1 MTVWGPWVKNE
12 WNFRSGIDVTQTG
25 VSDDHYTFAVDGYSQ
40 STQSVINY
48 GKSVIQ
54 WSEVGDPNWHDLGTV
69 YPSELGYGATA
80 HNISLTDTFA
90 RYYGKA
96 RTAQYRH
103 WFSSPGSSDSAY
115 QAGGYA
121 QVNLTIDARPYE
133 YPKAPLNP
141 GVVRNSDTSMTIAW
155 SPNYT
160 GSYDAYPWTG
170 VNVYRRED
178 GGSYTRIGQ
187 VSWDKT
193 GYTDTTT
200 AAGHRYEYMVR
211 SYNQTGESGNAVCG
225 TVYTTPTA
233 PERASVIRVSDTS
246 QTVSWVRGVNAD
258 NCWTGVSVER
268 QTDGGSWVSVYNG
281 NTGGTSLSDTSTT
294 AGHAYAYRVRGQ
306 NPAGTSSAV
315 TAGTVYT
322 TPSAPSGVTASAASA
337 TTATIDATG
346 KPRYVDSYEIQRK
359 TTGDWVALTT
369 VTALPATVATAA
381 GINTFRV
388 RAKKGEL
395 LSGWAESNSI
405 TTVAKPLAPTIRGL
419 SSRYLVGAT
428 AAFGWIP
435 NHPDGSKQTQAQV
448 EVTAPGGTVS
458 TATVSGS
465 ITSHSIAHLVAGTYK
480 VRVRTHGLYDGWGEW
495 SGYSTFDAFAAPTAS
510 ITSPATEGA
519 SIDRLP
525 LVVTWDASDATGIQ
539 SQLLELL
546 SASGEVLYSTKP
558 ASTER
563 SASIGVRDYQLDNG
577 TTYSLRL
584 TVTAGSSFSATAT
597 RTFKTGW
604 TAPAAPVL
612 SWYHDDD
619 LAAHVTVRF
628 GTDDGAPATSYV
640 SLTRV
645 DGDGNETII
654 ASSAG
659 DNSSIVDRLPPLGT
673 PFRYRATS
681 HTDYGA
687 TGTKEVEC
695 IIEADALA
703 VNWGDDAG
711 QCEVFTRN
719 LRESRS
725 ISYDAEVMFFADGGE
740 TGGLPVAYPLDNL
753 TQSGT
758 FSFATLTRAEF
769 EAARRIVRQPVVWLR
784 YRWGQVFRAYATLSS
799 SEKNKEVYDW
809 SLKFQRVAW
818 REPNRG

>member
-1 MTVWGPWVKNE
+1 MATVYGPWVTNE
-12 WNFRSGIDVTQTG
+12 YNFRAILDYSTSTAADKVYVYLTG
-25 VSDDHYTFAVDGYSQ
+25 RSQ
-40 STQSVINY
+40 SGQATINY
-48 GKSVIQ
+48 GKSVIEYTEDG
-54 WSEVGDPNWHDLGTV
+54 SNFSNMANV
-69 YPSELGYGATA
+69 YPSALGYGQTVTNSSA
-80 HNISLTDTFA
+80 NDWWA
-90 RYYGKA
+90 RVYG
-96 RTAQYRH
+96 RDRSIYFQH
-103 WFSSPGSSDSAY
+103 WFSSPGSSLSDYVTGSR
-115 QAGGYA
+115 AG
-121 QVNLTIDARPYE
+121 VNITIPARAYE

-141 GVVRNSDTSMTIAW
+141 SVVRNSDSSMTMAW
-155 SPNYT
+155 SANYT
-160 GSYDAYPWTG
+160 DSYGAYPWTG
-170 VNVYRRED
+170 VNVYRRSD

-200 AAGHRYEYMVR
+200 EAGHRYEYMVR
-211 SYNQTGESGNAVCG
+211 SYNQTGESGNAECG

-233 PERASVIRVSDTS
+233 PKSASVIRVSDTS
-246 QTVSWVRGVNAD
+246 QTVSWVRGGNAD

-268 QTDGGSWVSVYNG
+268 QEDGGSWVSVYSG
-281 NTGGTSLSDTSTT
+281 DTDGTSWFDTSTT
-294 AGHAYAYRVRGQ
+294 AGHAYAYQVRGR
-306 NPAGTSSAV
+306 NPSGTSEAA

-322 TPSAPSGVTASAASA
+322 TPSAPAGVTASAASA
-337 TTATIDATG
+337 TTATIDASG
-346 KPRYVDSYEIQRK
+346 KPRYVDYYEIQRK
-359 TTGDWVALTT
+359 TNGDWVTLTT
-369 VTALPATVATAA
+369 STSLPATVATSA
-381 GINTFRV
+381 GSNTFRV

-395 LSGWAESNSI
+395 LSEWAESNSI
-405 TTVAKPLAPTIRGL
+405 TTVARPLAPTITGL

-428 AAFGWIP
+428 AAFGWVP
-435 NHPDGSKQTQAQV
+435 NHPDGSEQTQAQV
-448 EVTAPGGTVS
+448 EVTVPSGTVS
-458 TATVSGS
+458 TSTVSGA
-465 ITSHSIAHLVAGTYK
+465 ITSHSITHLVAGTYK

-495 SGYSTFDAFAAPTAS
+495 SSYSTFDVFAAPTAS

-525 LVVTWDASDATGIQ
+525 LGVTWDASDSTGIQ

-558 ASTER
+558 TSTAR
-563 SASIGVRDYQLDNG
+563 SASIGVRDYQLSNG

-584 TVTAGSSFSATAT
+584 TVTAGSSFSVTAT

-604 TAPAAPVL
+604 TAPAAPIL

-628 GTDDGAPATSYV
+628 GTEEGAPATSYV

-645 DGDGNETII
+645 DEDGNETLL
-654 ASSAG
+654 ASSTG
-659 DNSSIVDRLPPLGT
+659 DNSVIVDRLPPLGT

-695 IIEADALA
+695 LIDADALA

-711 QCEVFTRN
+711 SCEVFTRN

-740 TGGLPVAYPLDNL
+740 TSGLPVAYPLDNL

-758 FSFATLTRAEF
+758 FSFATLTREEF
-769 EAARRIVRQPVVWLR
+769 EAARRIVRQPVVWIR
-784 YRWGQVFRAYATLSS
+784 YRWGQVFRAYATLSA

>member
-1 MTVWGPWVKNE
+1 MATVYGPWVINE
-12 WNFRSGIDVTQTG
+12 FNFRAILDYSTDTQADRVNVYLTG
-25 VSDDHYTFAVDGYSQ
+25 RSQ
-40 STQSVINY
+40 SGQAVINY
-48 GKSVIQ
+48 GKSVLEYTEDGSNFTNIA
-54 WSEVGDPNWHDLGTV
+54 NV
-69 YPSELGYGATA
+69 YPSKLGYGQTVTNSNASDHFTR
-80 HNISLTDTFA
+80 F
-90 RYYGKA
+90 YG
-96 RTAQYRH
+96 RDRSIYLQH
-103 WFSSPGSSDSAY
+103 WFSSPGSSTSEYVTGGRAGANITIPARAY
-115 QAGGYA
+115 E
-121 QVNLTIDARPYE
+121 L
-133 YPKAPLNP
+133 PKAPLNP
-141 GVVRNSDTSMTIAW
+141 GVVRNSDTSMTITW

-160 GSYDAYPWTG
+160 GSNDAYPWTG
-170 VNVYRRED
+170 VNVYRRAD

-233 PERASVIRVSDTS
+233 PERAAVSRVSDTS
-246 QTVSWVRGVNAD
+246 QAVSWVRGVNAD

-268 QTDGGSWVSVYNG
+268 QTDGGDWVSVYNG
-281 NTGGTSLSDTSTT
+281 DTVGTGWSDTSTT
-294 AGHAYAYRVRGQ
+294 AGHSYAYQVRGH

-359 TTGDWVALTT
+359 TTGDWESVST
-369 VTALPATVATAA
+369 VTSLPATVATAA
-381 GINTFRV
+381 GSNTFRV

-395 LSGWAESNSI
+395 LSEWAESNSI
-405 TTVAKPLAPTIRGL
+405 TTVAKPLAPTITGL

-428 AAFGWIP
+428 AAFGWTP
-435 NHPDGSKQTQAQV
+435 NHPDGSEQTQAQV
-448 EVTAPGGTVS
+448 EVTVPAGTVS
-458 TATVSGS
+458 TSTVSGTM
-465 ITSHSIAHLVAGTYK
+465 TSHSIAHLVAGTYK

-495 SGYSTFDAFAAPTAS
+495 SGYSTFEAFAAPTSS
-510 ITSPATEGA
+510 ITNPATEGA

-525 LVVTWDASDATGIQ
+525 LGVTWDASDATGIQ

-558 ASTER
+558 ASTAR
-563 SASIGVRDYQLDNG
+563 SASIGVRDYQLANG

-604 TAPAAPVL
+604 TSPAAPVL
-612 SWYHDDD
+612 SWYHDED

-628 GTDDGAPATSYV
+628 GTEDGAPATSYV

-645 DGDGNETII
+645 DEDGNETLL
-654 ASSAG
+654 ASSTG
-659 DNSSIVDRLPPLGT
+659 DNSVIVDRLPPLGT

-687 TGTKEVEC
+687 TGTFEVEC
-695 IIEADALA
+695 LIEADALA

-711 QCEVFTRN
+711 SCEVFTRN

-725 ISYDAEVMFFADGGE
+725 ISYDSEVMFFADGGE

-758 FSFATLTRAEF
+758 FSFATLTRDEF
-769 EAARRIVRQPVVWLR
+769 EAARRIVRQPVIWIR
-784 YRWGQVFRAYATLSS
+784 YRWGQVFRAYATLSA
-799 SEKNKEVYDW
+799 SEKNKQVYEW

>member
-1 MTVWGPWVKNE
+1 MATVYGPWVINE
-12 WNFRSGIDVTQTG
+12 FNFRSILDYSTDTQADRVNVYLTG
-25 VSDDHYTFAVDGYSQ
+25 RSQ
-40 STQSVINY
+40 SGQAVINY
-48 GKSVIQ
+48 GKSVLEYTEDG
-54 WSEVGDPNWHDLGTV
+54 SNFTNLANV
-69 YPSELGYGATA
+69 YPSKLGYGQTVTNSTA
-80 HNISLTDTFA
+80 SEHFTRF
-90 RYYGKA
+90 YG
-96 RTAQYRH
+96 RDRSVYLQH
-103 WFSSPGSSDSAY
+103 WFSSPGSSTPAY
-115 QAGGYA
+115 VTGGRAGA
-121 QVNLTIDARPYE
+121 NITIPARAYE
-133 YPKAPLNP
+133 LPKAPLNP
-141 GVVRNSDTSMTIAW
+141 GVVRNSDKSMTVAW

-160 GSYDAYPWTG
+160 GSNDAYPWTG
-170 VNVYRRED
+170 VNVYRRAD

-200 AAGHRYEYMVR
+200 SAGHRYEYMVR

-233 PERASVIRVSDTS
+233 PERAAVSRVSDTS
-246 QTVSWVRGVNAD
+246 QAVSWVRGVNAD

-268 QTDGGSWVSVYNG
+268 QTDGGDWVSVYNG
-281 NTGGTSLSDTSTT
+281 DTGGTGWSDTSTT
-294 AGHAYAYRVRGQ
+294 AGHAYAYRVRGKNQ
-306 NPAGTSSAV
+306 SGTSEAA

-337 TTATIDATG
+337 TTATIDAAE

-359 TTGDWVALTT
+359 TTGDWESVST
-369 VTALPATVATAA
+369 VTSLPATVATAA
-381 GINTFRV
+381 GSNTFRV
-388 RAKKGEL
+388 RAKKGGL

-405 TTVAKPLAPTIRGL
+405 TTVAKPLAPTITGL

-428 AAFGWIP
+428 AAFGWTP
-435 NHPDGSKQTQAQV
+435 NHPDGSEQTQAQV
-448 EVTAPGGTVS
+448 EVTAPAGTVS
-458 TATVSGS
+458 TVTVSGTM
-465 ITSHSIAHLVAGTYK
+465 TSHSIAHLVAGTYK

-495 SGYSTFDAFAAPTAS
+495 SSYASFEVFAAPTAS
-510 ITSPATEGA
+510 ITNPATEGA

-525 LVVTWDASDATGIQ
+525 LGVTWDASDATGIQ

-558 ASTER
+558 DSTAR
-563 SASIGVRDYQLDNG
+563 SASIGVRDYQLSNG

-584 TVTAGSSFSATAT
+584 TVTAGSSFSVTAT
-597 RTFKTGW
+597 RTFKTRW
-604 TAPAAPVL
+604 TAPAAPIL
-612 SWYHDDD
+612 SWYHDND

-628 GTDDGAPATSYV
+628 GTEEGTPATSYV

-645 DGDGNETII
+645 DGDGNETLL
-654 ASSAG
+654 ASSAS
-659 DNSSIVDRLPPLGT
+659 DNSVIVDRLPPLGT

-687 TGTKEVEC
+687 TGANEVEC
-695 IIEADALA
+695 LIEADALA

-711 QCEVFTRN
+711 SCEVFTRN

-758 FSFATLTRAEF
+758 FSFSTLTRDEF

-784 YRWGQVFRAYATLSS
+784 YRWGQVFRAYATLSA
-799 SEKNKEVYDW
+799 SEKNKEVYEW

-818 REPNRG
+818 REPTRG

>member
-1 MTVWGPWVKNE
+1 MTVWGSWVKNE
-12 WNFRSGIDVTQTG
+12 WNFRSGINVTQTG
-25 VSDDHYTFAVDGYSQ
+25 VSDDRYTFAVDGYSQ

-69 YPSELGYGATA
+69 YPSALGYGATA
-80 HNISLTDTFA
+80 HNISLTDTFT
-90 RYYGKA
+90 RYYGKT

-103 WFSSPGSSDSAY
+103 WFSSPGSSDTAY
-115 QAGGYA
+115 QEGGYA
-121 QVNLTIDARPYE
+121 QVDLTIEARPYE

-141 GVVRNSDTSMTIAW
+141 SVVRNSDSSMTLAW
-155 SPNYT
+155 AANYT
-160 GSYDAYPWTG
+160 GPYDAYPWTG
-170 VNVYRRED
+170 VNVYRRVD
-178 GGSYTRIGQ
+178 GGSWVRIAQ
-187 VSWDKT
+187 LNWDKT

-211 SYNQTGESGNAVCG
+211 SYNPTGESGNAVCG

-233 PERASVIRVSDTS
+233 PERASVVRVSDTS

-258 NCWTGVSVER
+258 NCWTGASVER

-281 NTGGTSLSDTSTT
+281 NTGGTSWSDTSTT
-294 AGHAYAYRVRGQ
+294 AGHAYAYRVRGK

-322 TPSAPSGVTASAASA
+322 TPIAPTGVTASAASS
-337 TTATIDATG
+337 TTATVDASG
-346 KPRYVDSYEIQRK
+346 KPMYVDHYEIQRK
-359 TTGDWVALTT
+359 TTVDWESVST
-369 VTALPATVATAA
+369 VTSLPATVSTSA
-381 GINTFRV
+381 GSNTFRV
-388 RAKKGEL
+388 RAKKGDLTSE
-395 LSGWAESNSI
+395 WAVSNSI
-405 TTVAKPLAPTIRGL
+405 TTVAKPLAPTITGL
-419 SSRYLVGAT
+419 SSRYLVGA
-428 AAFGWIP
+428 AAEFWWTP
-435 NHPDGSKQTQAQV
+435 NHPDGSEQTQAQV
-448 EVTAPGGTVS
+448 EVTVPGGTVS
-458 TATVSGS
+458 TSTVSGS
-465 ITSHSIAHLVAGTYK
+465 ITSSIVAHLVAGTYK

-495 SGYSTFDAFAAPTAS
+495 SSYSTFEAFAAPTAS

-525 LVVTWDASDATGIQ
+525 LSVTWDASDATGIQ

-558 ASTER
+558 ASTAM
-563 SASIGVRDYQLDNG
+563 SASIGVRDYQIANG

-604 TAPAAPVL
+604 TAPAAPSVD
-612 SWYHDDD
+612 WYHDE
-619 LAAHVTVRF
+619 AMASHVTVRF
-628 GTDDGAPATSYV
+628 GSSDGAPDTSFV
-640 SLTRV
+640 SLARV
-645 DGDGNETII
+645 DQDGNETEI
-654 ASSAG
+654 AASVS
-659 DNSSIVDRLPPLGT
+659 DNTTIVDRLPPLGT
-673 PFRYRATS
+673 AFTYRATS
-681 HTDYGA
+681 HTDYGSTA
-687 TGTKEVEC
+687 TKEVDG

-703 VNWGDDAG
+703 VNWGDDASN
-711 QCEVFTRN
+711 CEVFTRN

-758 FSFATLTRAEF
+758 FSFSTLTRQEF

-784 YRWGQVFRAYATLSS
+784 YRWGQVFRAYATLSA

-809 SLKFQRVAW
+809 SMKFQRVAW

>member
-1 MTVWGPWVKNE
+1 MATVYGPWVINE
-12 WNFRSGIDVTQTG
+12 FNFRAILDYSTDTQADRVNVYLIG
-25 VSDDHYTFAVDGYSQ
+25 RSQ
-40 STQSVINY
+40 SGQAVINY
-48 GKSVIQ
+48 GKSILEYTEDG
-54 WSEVGDPNWHDLGTV
+54 SNFYNMANV
-69 YPSELGYGATA
+69 YPSKLGYGQTVTNSTA
-80 HNISLTDTFA
+80 SDYFT
-90 RYYGKA
+90 RVYG
-96 RTAQYRH
+96 RDRSIYLQH
-103 WFSSPGSSDSAY
+103 WFSSPGSSTPAY
-115 QAGGYA
+115 VTGGRAGA
-121 QVNLTIDARPYE
+121 TITIPARAYE

-141 GVVRNSDTSMTIAW
+141 GVVRNSDTSMTLAW

-160 GSYDAYPWTG
+160 GSNDAYPWTG
-170 VNVYRRED
+170 VNVYRRAD

-233 PERASVIRVSDTS
+233 PESASVIRVSDTS

-268 QTDGGSWVSVYNG
+268 QTDGGDWVSVYNG
-281 NTGGTSLSDTSTT
+281 DTGGTSWSDTSTT
-294 AGHAYAYRVRGQ
+294 AGHAYAYRVRGK

-322 TPSAPSGVTASAASA
+322 TPSAPTGVTASAASA

-346 KPRYVDSYEIQRK
+346 KPKHVDSYEIQRK
-359 TTGDWVALTT
+359 TNGDWVSLTT
-369 VTALPATVATAA
+369 TTSLPATVSTAA
-381 GINTFRV
+381 GSNTFRV

-395 LSGWAESNSI
+395 LSEWSESNSI
-405 TTVAKPLAPTIRGL
+405 TTVARPLAPTITGL

-428 AAFGWIP
+428 AAFGWVP
-435 NHPDGSKQTQAQV
+435 NHPDGSEQTQAQV
-448 EVTAPGGTVS
+448 EVTVPTGTVS
-458 TATVSGS
+458 TATVSGAT
-465 ITSHSIAHLVAGTYK
+465 TSHSIAHLVAGTYK
-480 VRVRTHGLYDGWGEW
+480 VRVRTHGLYDGWGDW
-495 SGYSTFDAFAAPTAS
+495 SDYAQFTAYNAPTAS

-519 SIDRLP
+519 TVDRLP
-525 LVVTWDASDATGIQ
+525 LSVAWNASDSTGIQ

-546 SASGEVLYSTKP
+546 SDSGAVLYSTKP
-558 ASTER
+558 ASTSR
-563 SASIGVRDYQLDNG
+563 TASIGTKDYQLANN
-577 TTYSLRL
+577 TSYQLRL
-584 TVTAGSSFSATAT
+584 TVTAGSSFSVTAT

-604 TAPAAPVL
+604 KSPAAPIL

-628 GTDDGAPATSYV
+628 GTEDGAPATSYV

-645 DGDGNETII
+645 DEDGNETLL
-654 ASSAG
+654 ASSTE
-659 DNSSIVDRLPPLGT
+659 DNSVIVDRLPPLGT

-687 TGTKEVEC
+687 TGTNDVEC
-695 IIEADALA
+695 VIDAEALA

-711 QCEVFTRN
+711 NCEVFTRN

-758 FSFATLTRAEF
+758 FSFATLTREEF

-784 YRWGQVFRAYATLSS
+784 YRWGQVFRAYATLSA
-799 SEKNKEVYDW
+799 SEKNKEVYEW

-818 REPNRG
+818 REPTRG

>member
-1 MTVWGPWVKNE
+1 MTVWGSWVKNE
-12 WNFRSGIDVTQTG
+12 WNFRSGINVTQTG

-54 WSEVGDPNWHDLGTV
+54 RSEDGDANWHDLGTV
-69 YPSELGYGATA
+69 YPSGLGYGATS

-90 RYYGKA
+90 RYYGRA

-103 WFSSPGSSDSAY
+103 WFSSPNSSDPAY

-121 QVNLTIDARPYE
+121 QVDLTIDARPYE

-141 GVVRNSDTSMTIAW
+141 SVVRNSDSSMTLAW
-155 SPNYT
+155 SANYT
-160 GSYDAYPWTG
+160 DSYDAYPWTG
-170 VNVYRRED
+170 VNVYRRID
-178 GGSYTRIGQ
+178 GGSWVRIAQ
-187 VSWDKT
+187 LSWDKT

-200 AAGHRYEYMVR
+200 VSGHKYGYMVR
-211 SYNQTGESGNAVCG
+211 SYNQTGESGNAECG

-233 PERASVIRVSDTS
+233 PESASLIRVSDTS

-268 QTDGGSWVSVYNG
+268 QTDGGDWVSVYNG
-281 NTGGTSLSDTSTT
+281 DTSGTGWSDTSTT
-294 AGHAYAYRVRGQ
+294 AGHAYAYRVRGK
-306 NPAGTSSAV
+306 NPSGTSSAV

-346 KPRYVDSYEIQRK
+346 KPKYVDSYEIQRK
-359 TTGDWVALTT
+359 TTGDWESVS
-369 VTALPATVATAA
+369 TATSLPATVATAA
-381 GINTFRV
+381 GSNTFRV
-388 RAKKGEL
+388 RAKKGDLASE
-395 LSGWAESNSI
+395 WAVSNSI
-405 TTVAKPLAPTIRGL
+405 ATVAKPLAPTITGL
-419 SSRYLVGAT
+419 SSRYLVGAA
-428 AAFGWIP
+428 AAFAWIP
-435 NHPDGSKQTQAQV
+435 NHPDGSEQTQAQV
-448 EVTAPGGTVS
+448 EATVPGGTVS
-458 TATVSGS
+458 TSTVSGS
-465 ITSHSIAHLVAGTYK
+465 ITSHSIAHIVAGTYR

-495 SGYSTFDAFAAPTAS
+495 SSYSTFDVFAAPAAS
-510 ITSPATEGA
+510 ITNPATEGA
-519 SIDRLP
+519 PIDRLP
-525 LVVTWDASDATGIQ
+525 LGVTWDASDATGIQ

-546 SASGEVLYSTKP
+546 GASGEVLYSTKP
-558 ASTER
+558 ASTAR
-563 SASIGVRDYQLDNG
+563 SAIIGVRDYQLANG

-584 TVTAGSSFSATAT
+584 TVTAGSSFSATET
-597 RTFKTGW
+597 RTFKTRW
-604 TAPAAPVL
+604 TAPAVPIL

-628 GTDDGAPATSYV
+628 GTEEGAPATSYV
-640 SLTRV
+640 SLIRV
-645 DGDGNETII
+645 DEDGNETLL

-659 DNSSIVDRLPPLGT
+659 DNSVIVDRLTPLGT
-673 PFRYRATS
+673 PFRYQATS
-681 HTDYGA
+681 HTDYGV
-687 TGTKEVEC
+687 TGTNDVEC

-703 VNWGDDAG
+703 VNWGDDASE
-711 QCEVFTRN
+711 CEVFDRN

-758 FSFATLTRAEF
+758 FSFSTLTRDEF
-769 EAARRIVRQPVVWLR
+769 DAARRIVRQPVVWLR
-784 YRWGQVFRAYATLSS
+784 YRWGQVFRAYVTLSAR
-799 SEKNKEVYDW
+799 EKNKEVYEW
-809 SLKFQRVAW
+809 SLKFQKVAW
-818 REPNRG
+818 REPTRG

>member
-1 MTVWGPWVKNE
+1 MATVYGPWVINE
-12 WNFRSGIDVTQTG
+12 FNFRAILDYSTDTQSDRVNVYLTG
-25 VSDDHYTFAVDGYSQ
+25 RSQ
-40 STQSVINY
+40 SGQAVINY
-48 GKSVIQ
+48 GKSILEYTEDG
-54 WSEVGDPNWHDLGTV
+54 SNFTNLANV
-69 YPSELGYGATA
+69 YPSKLGYGQTVTNSTA
-80 HNISLTDTFA
+80 SCYFGRL
-90 RYYGKA
+90 YG
-96 RTAQYRH
+96 RDQSVYLQH
-103 WFSSPGSSDSAY
+103 WFSSPGSSTPAY
-115 QAGGYA
+115 VTGGRAGTSI
-121 QVNLTIDARPYE
+121 TIPARAYE

-141 GVVRNSDTSMTIAW
+141 GVVRNSDSSMTLAW

-160 GSYDAYPWTG
+160 GSNDAYPWTG
-170 VNVYRRED
+170 VNVYRRAD
-178 GGSYTRIGQ
+178 GGSYARIGQ

-200 AAGHRYEYMVR
+200 SAGHRYEYMVR

-268 QTDGGSWVSVYNG
+268 QTDGVDWVSVYNG
-281 NTGGTSLSDTSTT
+281 DTGGTSWSDTSTT
-294 AGHAYAYRVRGQ
+294 AGHAYAYRVRGK

-322 TPSAPSGVTASAASA
+322 TPSAPTGVTASAASA
-337 TTATIDATG
+337 TTATVDASG
-346 KPRYVDSYEIQRK
+346 KPMYVDHYEIHRK
-359 TTGDWVALTT
+359 TTGDWESVST
-369 VTALPATVATAA
+369 VTSLPATVSTSA
-381 GINTFRV
+381 GSNTFRV
-388 RAKKGEL
+388 RAKKGDLTSE
-395 LSGWAESNSI
+395 WAVSNSI
-405 TTVAKPLAPTIRGL
+405 TTVAKPLAPTITGL

-428 AAFGWIP
+428 AAFGWNP
-435 NHPDGSKQTQAQV
+435 NHQDGSEQTQAQV
-448 EVTAPGGTVS
+448 EVTVPGGTVS
-458 TATVSGS
+458 TSTVSGS
-465 ITSHSIAHLVAGTYK
+465 ITSSIVEHLVAGTYK

-495 SGYSTFDAFAAPTAS
+495 SSYSTFDAFAAPTAS

-519 SIDRLP
+519 TVDRLP
-525 LVVTWDASDATGIQ
+525 LTAAWSASDSTGIQ
-539 SQLLELL
+539 GQVLELL
-546 SASGEVLYSTKP
+546 SASGEVLYTTKP
-558 ASTER
+558 AASDR
-563 SASIGVRDYQLDNG
+563 SASIGTMQYQLLNG

-584 TVTAGSSFSATAT
+584 TVTAGSSFTATAT
-597 RTFKTGW
+597 RSFRTGW
-604 TAPAAPVL
+604 TAPAAPSVT
-612 SWYHDDD
+612 WYHDDA
-619 LAAHVTVRF
+619 LASHVTVRF
-628 GTDDGAPATSYV
+628 GSDDGAPDTSFV

-645 DGDGNETII
+645 DQDGTETEI
-654 ASSAG
+654 AASVS
-659 DNSSIVDRLPPLGT
+659 DNTTIVDRLPPLGT
-673 PFRYRATS
+673 AFTYRATS

-687 TGTKEVEC
+687 TATKEVAC
-695 IIEADALA
+695 IIEADAMA
-703 VNWGDDAG
+703 VNWGDDASE
-711 QCEVFTRN
+711 CEVFTRN

-758 FSFATLTRAEF
+758 FSFSTLTRAEF

-784 YRWGQVFRAYATLSS
+784 YRWGQVFRAYATLSA

>member
-1 MTVWGPWVKNE
+1 MATVYGPWVTNE
-12 WNFRSGIDVTQTG
+12 YNFRAILDYSTSVAADKVYVYLTG
-25 VSDDHYTFAVDGYSQ
+25 RSQ
-40 STQSVINY
+40 SGQAVINY
-48 GKSVIQ
+48 GKSVLEYTEDG
-54 WSEVGDPNWHDLGTV
+54 SNFSSMANV
-69 YPSELGYGATA
+69 YPSALGYGQTVTNSSANDWWT
-80 HNISLTDTFA
+80 
-90 RYYGKA
+90 RVYG
-96 RTAQYRH
+96 RDRSIYFQH
-103 WFSSPGSSDSAY
+103 WFNSPGSSRSDYVTGSR
-115 QAGGYA
+115 AG
-121 QVNLTIDARPYE
+121 VNITIPARAYE

-141 GVVRNSDTSMTIAW
+141 SVVRNSDSSMTLAW
-155 SPNYT
+155 SANYT

-170 VNVYRRED
+170 VNVYRSVD
-178 GGSYTRIGQ
+178 GGSWVRIAQ
-187 VSWDKT
+187 LNWDKT

-200 AAGHRYEYMVR
+200 SAGHRYEYMVR
-211 SYNQTGESGNAVCG
+211 SYNSTGESGNAVCG

-233 PERASVIRVSDTS
+233 PESASVIRVSDTS
-246 QTVSWVRGVNAD
+246 QTVSWVRGGNAD
-258 NCWTGVSVER
+258 KCWTGVSVER
-268 QTDGGSWVSVYNG
+268 QTDGVDWVSVYNG
-281 NTGGTSLSDTSTT
+281 DTDGTSWSDTSTT
-294 AGHAYAYRVRGQ
+294 DGHAYAYRVRGK

-322 TPSAPSGVTASAASA
+322 TPSAPTGVTASAASA

-359 TTGDWVALTT
+359 TTGDWESVST
-369 VTALPATVATAA
+369 VTSLPATVATSA
-381 GINTFRV
+381 GSNTFRV

-405 TTVAKPLAPTIRGL
+405 TTVARPMAPTITGL

-428 AAFGWIP
+428 AAFWWVP
-435 NHPDGSKQTQAQV
+435 NHPDGSEQTQAQV
-448 EVTAPGGTVS
+448 EVTVPAGTVS
-458 TATVSGS
+458 TANVSGA

-510 ITSPATEGA
+510 ITNPSTEGA

-525 LVVTWDASDATGIQ
+525 LGVTWEASDATGIQ

-558 ASTER
+558 ASTAR
-563 SASIGVRDYQLDNG
+563 SESIGVRDYQLSND

-628 GTDDGAPATSYV
+628 GTEDGAPATSYV

-645 DGDGNETII
+645 DEDGTETPL

-659 DNSSIVDRLPPLGT
+659 DNESIVDRLPPLGT
-673 PFRYRATS
+673 SFRYRATS

-687 TGTKEVEC
+687 TGVAEVEC
-695 IIEADALA
+695 LIEADALA
-703 VNWGDDAG
+703 INWSDDAG

-758 FSFATLTRAEF
+758 ISFATLTRYEF
-769 EAARRIVRQPVVWLR
+769 EAARRIVRQPVIWIR
-784 YRWGQVFRAYATLSS
+784 YRWGQVFRAYATLSA
-799 SEKNKEVYDW
+799 SEKNKEVYEW

-818 REPNRG
+818 MEPNHG

>member
-1 MTVWGPWVKNE
+1 MATVYGPWVINE
-12 WNFRSGIDVTQTG
+12 FNFRAILDYSTDTQADRVNVYLTG
-25 VSDDHYTFAVDGYSQ
+25 RSQ
-40 STQSVINY
+40 SGQAVINY
-48 GKSVIQ
+48 GKSVLEYTEDG
-54 WSEVGDPNWHDLGTV
+54 SNFTNLANV
-69 YPSELGYGATA
+69 YPSKLGYGQTVTNSTA
-80 HNISLTDTFA
+80 SDHFT
-90 RYYGKA
+90 RVYG
-96 RTAQYRH
+96 RDRSIYLQH
-103 WFSSPGSSDSAY
+103 WFSSPGSSTSAY
-115 QAGGYA
+115 VTGGRAGA
-121 QVNLTIDARPYE
+121 TITIPARAYE
-133 YPKAPLNP
+133 LPKAPLNP

-160 GSYDAYPWTG
+160 GSNDAYPWTG
-170 VNVYRRED
+170 VNVYRRSD

-200 AAGHRYEYMVR
+200 SAGHRYEYMVR
-211 SYNQTGESGNAVCG
+211 SYNQTGESGDSVCG

-233 PERASVIRVSDTS
+233 PERAAVIRVSDTS
-246 QTVSWVRGVNAD
+246 QDVSWVRGVNAD

-268 QTDGGSWVSVYNG
+268 QTDGGDWVSVYNG
-281 NTGGTSLSDTSTT
+281 DTGGTGWSDTSTT
-294 AGHAYAYRVRGQ
+294 AGHAYAYRVRGK
-306 NPAGTSSAV
+306 NPSGTSSAV

-322 TPSAPSGVTASAASA
+322 TPSAPTGVTASAASA
-337 TTATIDATG
+337 TTATVDAAG
-346 KPRYVDSYEIQRK
+346 KPKYVDSYEIQRK
-359 TTGDWVALTT
+359 TTGDWESVST
-369 VTALPATVATAA
+369 VTSLPATVATSA
-381 GINTFRV
+381 GSNTFRV
-388 RAKKGEL
+388 RAKKGDLTSE
-395 LSGWAESNSI
+395 WAVSNSI
-405 TTVAKPLAPTIRGL
+405 TTVAKPLAPTITGL

-428 AAFGWIP
+428 AAFEWVP
-435 NHPDGSKQTQAQV
+435 NHPDGSEQTQAQV
-448 EVTAPGGTVS
+448 EVTAPAGTVS
-458 TATVSGS
+458 TVTVSGTM
-465 ITSHSIAHLVAGTYK
+465 TSHSIAHLVAGTYK
-480 VRVRTHGLYDGWGEW
+480 VRVRTHGLYDGLGEW
-495 SGYSTFDAFAAPTAS
+495 SSYSTFVVFAAPTAS

-525 LVVTWDASDATGIQ
+525 LGVTWDASDATGIQ
-539 SQLLELL
+539 GQLLELL

-558 ASTER
+558 VSTAR
-563 SASIGVRDYQLDNG
+563 SASIGVRDYQLYNN

-584 TVTAGSSFSATAT
+584 TVTAGSSFSVTAT

-645 DGDGNETII
+645 DEDGNETML
-654 ASSAG
+654 ASSTG
-659 DNSSIVDRLPPLGT
+659 DNSVIVDRLPPLGT

-687 TGTKEVEC
+687 TGTNEVEC

-703 VNWGDDAG
+703 VNWGDDAS
-711 QCEVFTRN
+711 QCDVFTRN
-719 LRESRS
+719 LMESRS

-784 YRWGQVFRAYATLSS
+784 YRWGQVFRAYATLSA
-799 SEKNKEVYDW
+799 SEKNKEVYEW

-818 REPNRG
+818 REPTRG

>member
-1 MTVWGPWVKNE
+1 MATVYGPWVTNE
-12 WNFRSGIDVTQTG
+12 YNFRAILDYSTSTAADRVYVYLTG
-25 VSDDHYTFAVDGYSQ
+25 RSQ
-40 STQSVINY
+40 SGQATINY
-48 GKSVIQ
+48 GKSVIEYTEDG
-54 WSEVGDPNWHDLGTV
+54 SNFYNMSNV
-69 YPSELGYGATA
+69 YPSALGYGQTVTNSSASDWWTR
-80 HNISLTDTFA
+80 F
-90 RYYGKA
+90 YG
-96 RTAQYRH
+96 RDRSIYVQH
-103 WFSSPGSSDSAY
+103 WFSSPGSSRSDYVTGSR
-115 QAGGYA
+115 AG
-121 QVNLTIDARPYE
+121 VNITIPARAYE

-141 GVVRNSDTSMTIAW
+141 SVVRNSDSSMTLVW
-155 SPNYT
+155 SGNYT
-160 GSYDAYPWTG
+160 GTYDAYPWTG
-170 VNVYRRED
+170 VNVYRSID
-178 GGSYTRIGQ
+178 GGSWACIAQ
-187 VSWDKT
+187 LSWDKT

-200 AAGHRYEYMVR
+200 VSGHKYEYMVR
-211 SYNQTGESGNAVCG
+211 SYNQTGESGNAECG

-233 PERASVIRVSDTS
+233 PKSASIVRVSDTS
-246 QTVSWVRGVNAD
+246 QNVSWVRGVNAD

-268 QTDGGSWVSVYNG
+268 QTDGGDWVSVYNG
-281 NTGGTSLSDTSTT
+281 DTGGTSWSDASTT
-294 AGHAYAYRVRGQ
+294 AGHAYAYRVRGK

-337 TTATIDATG
+337 TTATVDASG
-346 KPRYVDSYEIQRK
+346 KPMYVDSYEIQRR
-359 TTGDWVALTT
+359 TTGDWVSLTT
-369 VTALPATVATAA
+369 ATSLPTTVATAA
-381 GINTFRV
+381 GSNTFRV

-395 LSGWAESNSI
+395 LSEWAESNSI
-405 TTVAKPLAPTIRGL
+405 TTVARPLAPTITGL
-419 SSRYLVGAT
+419 SSRYLVGDT
-428 AAFGWIP
+428 AALEWTP
-435 NHPDGSKQTQAQV
+435 NHPDGSEQTQAQV
-448 EVTAPGGTVS
+448 EITVPSGTVS
-458 TATVSGS
+458 TATVSGAL
-465 ITSHSIAHLVAGTYK
+465 TSHSIAHLVAGTYK

-495 SGYSTFDAFAAPTAS
+495 SSYSTFEAFAAPTAS
-510 ITSPATEGA
+510 ITNPATEGA

-525 LVVTWDASDATGIQ
+525 LSVTWDASDATGIQ

-558 ASTER
+558 ASTAR
-563 SASIGVRDYQLDNG
+563 SASIGVRDYQLANG
-577 TTYSLRL
+577 TTYTLRL

-604 TAPAAPVL
+604 TAPAAPIL
-612 SWYHDDD
+612 SWYHDED

-628 GTDDGAPATSYV
+628 GTDEGAPATSYV

-645 DGDGNETII
+645 DVDGNETLL
-654 ASSAG
+654 ASSTG
-659 DNSSIVDRLPPLGT
+659 DNSVIVDRLPPFGT
-673 PFRYRATS
+673 GFTYRATS

-687 TGTKEVEC
+687 TGTKDVEC
-695 IIEADALA
+695 IIDADALA

-711 QCEVFTRN
+711 SCEVFTRN

-784 YRWGQVFRAYATLSS
+784 YRWGQVFRAYATLSA
-799 SEKNKEVYDW
+799 SEKNKQVYEW

-818 REPNRG
+818 REPTRG

>member
-1 MTVWGPWVKNE
+1 MATVYGPWVINE
-12 WNFRSGIDVTQTG
+12 FNFRSILDYSTDTKADRVNVYLTG
-25 VSDDHYTFAVDGYSQ
+25 RSQ
-40 STQSVINY
+40 SGQAVINY
-48 GKSVIQ
+48 GKSVLE
-54 WSEVGDPNWHDLGTV
+54 WTEDGSNFTNLANV
-69 YPSELGYGATA
+69 YPSKLGYGQTVTNSTA
-80 HNISLTDTFA
+80 SDWWT
-90 RYYGKA
+90 RVYG
-96 RTAQYRH
+96 RDRHIYLQH
-103 WFSSPGSSDSAY
+103 WFSSPGSSTSAY
-115 QAGGYA
+115 VTGGRAGA
-121 QVNLTIDARPYE
+121 TITIPARAYE
-133 YPKAPLNP
+133 YPKAPLSP
-141 GVVRNSDTSMTIAW
+141 GVVRNSDTSMTLAW

-160 GSYDAYPWTG
+160 GSSDAYPWTG
-170 VNVYRRED
+170 VNVYRRVD
-178 GGSYTRIGQ
+178 GGSYARIGQ

-211 SYNQTGESGNAVCG
+211 SYNGTGESSDAVCG

-233 PERASVIRVSDTS
+233 PERAAVIRVSDTS

-258 NCWTGVSVER
+258 NCWTGVSIER
-268 QTDGGSWVSVYNG
+268 QEDGGSWVSVYNG
-281 NTGGTSLSDTSTT
+281 DTGGTSWSDTSTT
-294 AGHAYAYRVRGQ
+294 AGHAYAYQVRSK
-306 NPAGTSSAV
+306 NPAGTSDAV

-337 TTATIDATG
+337 TTATIDAAS
-346 KPRYVDSYEIQRK
+346 KPKYADSYEIQRK
-359 TTGDWVALTT
+359 TTGDWKSVST
-369 VTALPATVATAA
+369 VTSLPATVATSA
-381 GINTFRV
+381 GSNTFRV
-388 RAKKGEL
+388 RAKKGDLTSE
-395 LSGWAESNSI
+395 WAASNSI
-405 TTVAKPLAPTIRGL
+405 TTVAKPLAPTITGL
-419 SSRYLVGAT
+419 SSRYLVGT
-428 AAFGWIP
+428 NLTFDWKP
-435 NHPDGSKQTQAQV
+435 NHPDGSAQTQA
-448 EVTAPGGTVS
+448 EIEGTFPDGS
-458 TATVSGS
+458 TGTIKVDGDKTTFSGPATV
-465 ITSHSIAHLVAGTYK
+465 TGTYK
-480 VRVRTHGLYDGWGEW
+480 FRVRTHGLYDGFGDW
-495 SGYSTFDAFAAPTAS
+495 SDYAQTTVYNAPTAS
-510 ITSPATEGA
+510 ITGPATEGA

-525 LVVTWDASDATGIQ
+525 LSVTWDASDATGIQ

-558 ASTER
+558 SSTAR
-563 SASIGVRDYQLDNG
+563 TASIGVKDYQLAND

-584 TVTAGSSFSATAT
+584 TVTAGSSFSVTAT
-597 RTFKTGW
+597 RIFKTGW
-604 TAPAAPVL
+604 TAPTAPVL

-628 GTDDGAPATSYV
+628 GTEEGAPATSYV
-640 SLTRV
+640 SLTRI
-645 DGDGNETII
+645 DGDGNETLL

-659 DNSSIVDRLPPLGT
+659 DNSVIVDRLPPLGT
-673 PFRYRATS
+673 TFRYRATS

-695 IIEADALA
+695 VIEADALA

-740 TGGLPVAYPLDNL
+740 TEGLPVAYPLDNL

-769 EAARRIVRQPVVWLR
+769 EAARRIVRQPVIWIR
-784 YRWGQVFRAYATLSS
+784 YRWGQVFRAYATLSA
-799 SEKNKEVYDW
+799 SEKNKQVYEW

>member
-1 MTVWGPWVKNE
+1 MATVYGPWVINE
-12 WNFRSGIDVTQTG
+12 FNFRSILDYSTETNADGVKVWLTG
-25 VSDDHYTFAVDGYSQ
+25 RSQ
-40 STQSVINY
+40 SGQAVINY
-48 GKSVIQ
+48 GKSVLEYTEDG
-54 WSEVGDPNWHDLGTV
+54 SNFTNLANV
-69 YPSELGYGATA
+69 YPSKLGYGQTVTNSTA
-80 HNISLTDTFA
+80 SDYFT
-90 RYYGKA
+90 RVYG
-96 RTAQYRH
+96 RDRSIYLQH
-103 WFSSPGSSDSAY
+103 WFSSPGSSTPAY
-115 QAGGYA
+115 VTGGRAGA
-121 QVNLTIDARPYE
+121 TITIPARAYE

-141 GVVRNSDTSMTIAW
+141 GVVRNSDTSITIAW

-160 GSYDAYPWTG
+160 GSNDAYPWTG
-170 VNVYRRED
+170 VNVYRRAD

-200 AAGHRYEYMVR
+200 AAGHSYEYMVR

-233 PERASVIRVSDTS
+233 PESASVVRVSDTS

-268 QTDGGSWVSVYNG
+268 QTDGGDWVSVYNG
-281 NTGGTSLSDTSTT
+281 DTGGTGWSDTSTT
-294 AGHAYAYRVRGQ
+294 AGHAYAYRVRGK

-322 TPSAPSGVTASAASA
+322 TPSAPTGVTASAASA
-337 TTATIDATG
+337 TTATVDASG

-359 TTGDWVALTT
+359 TTGDWGSSTT
-369 VTALPATVATAA
+369 VTSLPATVATAA
-381 GINTFRV
+381 GSNTFRV
-388 RAKKGEL
+388 RAKKGNLTSEW
-395 LSGWAESNSI
+395 SVSNSI
-405 TTVAKPLAPTIRGL
+405 TTVAKPLAPTITGI
-419 SSRYLVGAT
+419 SGRYLVGAT
-428 AAFGWIP
+428 ETFGWNP
-435 NHPDGSKQTQAQV
+435 NHPDGSAQTQAQV
-448 EVTAPGGTVS
+448 EVTAPSGTVS
-458 TATVSGS
+458 TATVNGS
-465 ITSHSIAHLVAGTYK
+465 STTYSIAKLTAGTYK
-480 VRVRTHGLYDGWGEW
+480 VRVRTHGLYDGWGDW
-495 SGYSTFDAFAAPTAS
+495 SDYAQFTVYNAPTAS

-519 SIDRLP
+519 TIDRLP
-525 LVVTWDASDATGIQ
+525 LQVAWNASDSTGIQ

-546 SASGEVLYSTKP
+546 SDSGSVIYSTKP
-558 ASTER
+558 AATAR
-563 SASIGVRDYQLDNG
+563 TASIGVKDYQLSNH
-577 TTYSLRL
+577 TSYQLRL
-584 TVTAGSSFSATAT
+584 TVTAGSSFSITTT

-604 TAPAAPVL
+604 TAPAAPIL
-612 SWYHDDD
+612 DWYHDDD

-628 GTDDGAPATSYV
+628 GTKEGAPATSYV

-645 DGDGNETII
+645 DDDGTETPI
-654 ASSAG
+654 ASSAE
-659 DNSSIVDRLPPLGT
+659 DNESIVDRLPPLGT
-673 PFRYRATS
+673 TFRYRATS
-681 HTDYGA
+681 HTEYGA
-687 TGTKEVEC
+687 TGTSEVEC
-695 IIEADALA
+695 LIEADALA
-703 VNWGDDAG
+703 VNWGYDAG

-758 FSFATLTRAEF
+758 FSFSTLTRDEF
-769 EAARRIVRQPVVWLR
+769 EAARRIVHQPVVWLR
-784 YRWGQVFRAYATLSS
+784 YRWGQVLRAYATMSA